1 MTKEEAIAHMIAEV
15 ERIEKE
21 RLAANFS
28 IDPNKQKNKVVDEIM
43 NALKGVQ
50 IDDENQQDWVWK
62 F

>member
-50 IDDENQQDWVWK
+50 IDDENQQD
-62 F
+62 